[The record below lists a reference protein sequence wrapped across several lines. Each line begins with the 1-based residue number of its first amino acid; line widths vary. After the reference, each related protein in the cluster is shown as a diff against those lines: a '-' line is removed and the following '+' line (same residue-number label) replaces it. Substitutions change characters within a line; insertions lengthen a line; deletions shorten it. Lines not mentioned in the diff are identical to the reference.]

1 MKEKLPLINLQRDD
15 AGNDLS
21 EVSISENQLRPQKL
35 GDYIGQKN
43 VTSRLEVFLA
53 AAKKRKTPLDLVL
66 LSGPPGLGKTTL
78 AFIIAKELGGQL
90 HQVPGPSLERSVD
103 LLAILSSLQ
112 AGDVLFIDE
121 IHRLNA
127 TIEESLYPAMEDRRI
142 QVVLGEGSSAQA
154 VTLPL
159 QPFTLV
165 GATTQAGK
173 LTAPL
178 RDRFG
183 IHFNLDFYT
192 EEEMC
197 EILTRSADIL
207 KIKMADAE
215 ILKVA
220 KRSRGTPR
228 VGNRLL
234 SRVRDFVEISR
245 DDAQGKSGLSFQAK
259 NVVSAAS
266 VGKKDVVDAALDF
279 LDVDLQGLQPLDRR
293 FLQILIDNFKG
304 GPAGIE
310 ALAASLSEDRRTLEE
325 LVEPYLL
332 KIGYLIRSSRGRM
345 ATPLAYTH
353 LGLTV
358 PKSATEL
365 AQESLNFTAGAE

>member
-1 MKEKLPLINLQRDD
+1 VKEKLPLVELTEGTNSSSS
-15 AGNDLS
+15 A
-21 EVSISENQLRPQKL
+21 VSENQLRPHKL
-35 GDYIGQKN
+35 SEYIGQKN

-53 AAKKRKTPLDLVL
+53 AAKKRKTPLDHVL

-197 EILTRSADIL
+197 EILTRSSDILNIEMSDKEIL
-207 KIKMADAE
+207 KI
-215 ILKVA
+215 A

-234 SRVRDFVEISR
+234 SRVRDFVDISR
-245 DDAQGKSGLSFQAK
+245 ENSALSSQAK
-259 NVVSAAS
+259 NVVNAAS
-266 VGKKDVVDAALDF
+266 VGKLDVVDAALDF

-293 FLQILIDNFKG
+293 FLQILIDNFRG

-332 KIGYLIRSSRGRM
+332 KIGYLIRSSRGRI

-358 PKSATEL
+358 PKLLPEA
-365 AQESLNFTAGAE
+365 AQENLF